1 MDEEDE
7 YVRPPIAP
15 KVMKLIDDDN
25 RMGIDNDSDSEDEYE
40 DEYERVLRLS
50 VKDAYG
56 DVYDRKRKLK
66 QQEKENDIIY
76 ESIQSSNVGA
86 KEQFKNFKKLLKED
100 EDQEKCKKIS
110 AKITLF
116 VNGINDNIRL
126 DSDLYY
132 HFNQVLYK
140 LENNEERGYIYEMV
154 KPTDPVEYDL
164 YCSVMDSSK
173 NDTKNENSIEIKKR
187 KALFTPVL
195 NKFTFLRSYDK
206 KTKELENRIMNDIS
220 LYLNNK
226 SDTIAVDEND
236 YKIVISII
244 NSTKS
249 KDKEL
254 LKNIIITKDA

>member
-1 MDEEDE
+1 MDEE
-7 YVRPPIAP
+7 YVRPPIAT
-15 KVMKLIDDDN
+15 KVMKLIEDDN
-25 RMGIDNDSDSEDEYE
+25 KIGINNDSESEDEYE

-56 DVYDRKRKLK
+56 NIYEKKRKIRQESK
-66 QQEKENDIIY
+66 QNDIIY
-76 ESIQSSNVGA
+76 ESIKSSNISK

-100 EDQEKCKKIS
+100 EDQEKCKKIL

-116 VNGINDNIRL
+116 FNGINDSIKL
-126 DSDLYY
+126 DTDIYY

-140 LENNEERGYIYEMV
+140 LENNDERAYIYETV
-154 KPTDPVEYDL
+154 KPVNPVEYDL
-164 YCSVMDSSK
+164 YCSVMNLSK
-173 NDTKNENSIEIKKR
+173 NDTVNKNSFEIKNR
-187 KALFTPVL
+187 KMLFAPVL
-195 NKFTFLRSYDK
+195 NKFKFLRTFDE

-226 SDTIAVDEND
+226 SDTITVNEND
-236 YKIVISII
+236 YKVVISII

-254 LKNIIITKDA
+254 LKNIIITKNT